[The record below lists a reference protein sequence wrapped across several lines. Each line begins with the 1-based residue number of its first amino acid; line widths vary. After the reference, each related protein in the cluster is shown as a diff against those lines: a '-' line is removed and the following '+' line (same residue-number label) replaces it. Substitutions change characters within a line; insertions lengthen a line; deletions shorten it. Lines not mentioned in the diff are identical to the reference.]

1 MYGLIQRCF
10 KYLYQSIKKLGT
22 PRVIKASFLEVYN
35 EQVIDLLNNSQR
47 RYLTVRWSKNKGF
60 YVENLFTVQCE
71 ALDDL
76 MAVLE
81 EGLRNRQ
88 TGSHGLNEFSSR
100 SHSVLTVTV
109 DSETQPEPDDENL
122 YVTKRGKLSFVDL
135 AGSEKVRDSNMNAG
149 PGMTESNSIN
159 KSLLVLGN
167 CISHLCDPKKRQGHI
182 PYRDSKLTKLL
193 ADSLGGNGI
202 SLMIACITPASSNV
216 TETMNTLRYASRAKK
231 IKTKPTIK
239 MDPREK
245 LIVSLKKE
253 IKILRQENHYLR
265 QQLDFPAKPRGQL
278 QKENDEKFQQFMKEQ
293 HQKESGLY
301 DMLQEYMVENENLRA
316 ENSEMHAT
324 KESSRREQQILYRE
338 NEKLLRRVEELERMM
353 AENPGTW
360 TLLDHHRTDGYGQQD
375 LSPRGSPV
383 ILAGRSPPQR
393 TTIRPAG
400 SSPSKIPAPMFG
412 QPQKPPHRLPDHVV
426 RPAPR
431 PVEYIED
438 NIYNNDRKSPRQ
450 STLVKQGVTS
460 PIFIERRAS
469 QTSHTDIIRDLND
482 KLRQDVMDL
491 DGQIQTHARMVT
503 NSNHYR

>member
-1 MYGLIQRCF
+1 MEEDYR
-10 KYLYQSIKKLGT
+10 
-22 PRVIKASFLEVYN
+22 
-35 EQVIDLLNNSQR
+35 IDLRNSYDSDSSESDTSLP
-47 RYLTVRWSKNKGF
+47 YLHGS
-60 YVENLFTVQCE
+60 FTGQSRPSLTANDSVYSSFRGGLGAGPQTPP
-71 ALDDL
+71 DL
-76 MAVLE
+76 MALSAKRQILLKGNTGAQSKSNNGEKRFRHNNNLSEVLDVNQLNSEDTYANNRNQRQYAFSNHGNLVQPNANDSGRQQVHLDLAKELSSCDIESVYPGGDTYIFYMQTSLGEVIGPLRFDVEDVVMGLPIPVQQTE
-81 EGLRNRQ
+81 EFKNNEKTSSGLRNRQ

-338 NEKLLRRVEELERMM
+338 NEKLLRRVEELE
-353 AENPGTW
+353 
-360 TLLDHHRTDGYGQQD
+360 
-375 LSPRGSPV
+375 
-383 ILAGRSPPQR
+383 
-393 TTIRPAG
+393 
-400 SSPSKIPAPMFG
+400 
-412 QPQKPPHRLPDHVV
+412 
-426 RPAPR
+426 
-431 PVEYIED
+431 
-438 NIYNNDRKSPRQ
+438 
-450 STLVKQGVTS
+450 
-460 PIFIERRAS
+460 
-469 QTSHTDIIRDLND
+469 
-482 KLRQDVMDL
+482 
-491 DGQIQTHARMVT
+491 
-503 NSNHYR
+503 